1 MKQISYFFVGI
12 VLIFF
17 SACTPQKYV
26 PNAVNMPLLTNKNE
40 TQLNLSTGT
49 SSDFQVNY
57 AINNKFGIMLNSMF
71 IDNDSIMEWDTY
83 GNNRYVNIKRYAF
96 DVGFGYY
103 KNFSDN
109 FRFELY
115 GGTGFGKS
123 NFFYSN
129 DSTEIYDLVK
139 IFLQPNIGFTSQ
151 FADMGFSPR
160 FVVAYNVNQKTNE
173 TYLLPYIE
181 PTGVMRLGYKN
192 LFLTSQLGL
201 SIPLVDLGNEVLFGV
216 SPVFNVGIQVKLF
229 KIYDKKAMYND

>member
-1 MKQISYFFVGI
+1 MSYFFVGI

-40 TQLNLSTGT
+40 TQLNLSTG
-49 SSDFQVNY
+49 SSKDFQVNY
-57 AINNKFGIMLNSMF
+57 AINNKFGIMLNSML
-71 IDNDSIMEWDTY
+71 IDYDSVSIQTDLLGGTSLFH
-83 GNNRYVNIKRYAF
+83 IKRYAF
-96 DVGFGYY
+96 DVGFGFY
-103 KNFSDN
+103 KSYSNN

-115 GGTGFGKS
+115 GGTGFGNSK
-123 NFFYSN
+123 FYNYTN

-139 IFLQPNIGFTSQ
+139 IFLQPNIGFTSE

-201 SIPLVDLGNEVLFGV
+201 SIPLVDLGDEVLFGV